1 MLKPILISTM
11 VFLSIP
17 AMVTEATVQDK
28 QTRINMSQMTFEEII
43 TELSKI
49 FDMEI
54 SLVGTS
60 NLPQHKFNL
69 TLEQVTFKQAIKEGM
84 RMASVQSHILVW
96 NQENRGVQI
105 WILRSASGPIEE
117 TSQANHDKNPEVL
130 SLAQMQQLEPDDD
143 DLNHSP
149 LTAEQMQ
156 QLDPD
161 DDDRKANKTL
171 NKEQMQLLDQEEDN
185 KAMTLSKEQ
194 MQRLTP
200 DKKIDAD
207 NKTLTKE
214 QMSFLEPDKMQP

>member
-84 RMASVQSHILVW
+84 RRASVQSHILVW
-96 NQENRGVQI
+96 DQENRGVQI

-130 SLAQMQQLEPDDD
+130 SLAQMQQLEPDD